1 MCADFLNLKKDLDL
15 FIENDIEYFHI
26 DIMDG
31 HYVHNFSLG
40 FGLCRAISSYTDT
53 VQDIHLMID
62 NPEEFIPMFAHIKGS
77 IITFHPEVVYHPLK
91 TIELIRQHGARAGI
105 ALNPTQS
112 IESLKPLLPYV
123 DLLCVM
129 TVVPGFVSQ
138 SLVPGGIDKLRET
151 VEFVHKH
158 GYEIEVEVDGNVS
171 WKNLPKMRDAGAQV
185 FVAGTSSIFESGGD
199 VHHNIRRF
207 RSILEGS
214 DPLGSRLSKQIGDF
228 TCPGE

>member
-15 FIENDIEYFHI
+15 LIENDIEYFHI

-31 HYVHNFSLG
+31 HYVQNFSLG
-40 FGLCRAISSYTDT
+40 FGYCRAICSYTDT

-62 NPEEFIPMFAHIKGS
+62 NPEEFIPMFAQIKGS

-91 TIELIRQHGARAGI
+91 TIELIRRHGARVGI
-105 ALNPTQS
+105 ALNPAQS
-112 IESLKPLLPYV
+112 IESLKLLLPHV

-151 VEFVHKH
+151 VEFVQTH

-171 WKNLPKMRDAGAQV
+171 WKNLPKMRDAGAHV

-199 VHHNIRRF
+199 VQNNIRRF
-207 RSILEGS
+207 RSILEG
-214 DPLGSRLSKQIGDF
+214 
-228 TCPGE
+228 GE